1 MPKRARNGFEL
12 EAKGVRSAGGTI
24 STRWASHTPRDAAQG
39 QPANAAWATP
49 DVRRVLE
56 AVQQDNNPLA
66 VNPSRKIWL
75 LSGGVTRAVKKLQIR
90 IHQCR
95 YRERKNHVLLG
106 AHMWNRHCEE
116 AFLEW
121 LRAPEKRRSGPRS
134 SDGGVPAVVDTVVL
148 SAITDR
154 GASVAEGASVNK
166 GGDMNNRGGAGDGGR
181 QSSCDRSSESGSGS
195 GDGTQETEEAG
206 RGEQVQESDR
216 EETSTVASRETPVLT
231 EQMVMEHPLYEN
243 LSQQCDEVVQDNT
256 VLQEEVRSLRGR
268 LMNSEEQKNALRE
281 ENAHLREQVESFA
294 SKMQRTA
301 RLSDVLDWGPRLF
314 ARAASEKL

>member
-1 MPKRARNGFEL
+1 MPKRGRNSFKFEG
-12 EAKGVRSAGGTI
+12 EGVQKSDGTI
-24 STRWASHTPRDAAQG
+24 SMRWVPHTPRDAAQG
-39 QPANAAWATP
+39 QPASAAWTMP
-49 DVRRVLE
+49 DVRQVLE
-56 AVQQDNNPLA
+56 AVQQDDNPLA

-95 YRERKNHVLLG
+95 DRERKNRVLLG

-116 AFLEW
+116 AFLGW
-121 LRAPEKRRSGPRS
+121 LRAPAKLRGGPRS

-148 SAITDR
+148 SAIKDR

-166 GGDMNNRGGAGDGGR
+166 GGDMNNRGGAGDSGS
-181 QSSCDRSSESGSGS
+181 QSSCDRSSESSS
-195 GDGTQETEEAG
+195 EDRTQEKEEAG

-294 SKMQRTA
+294 SRMQRTA